1 MLAFCRNEERGDE
14 NEEDDAQDKYPA
26 IDFRYEGR
34 RKFFHQVHCGNQERS
49 RCRWME
55 VGDCGK
61 LHMRDGTSDRC
72 VKQYRKD
79 G

>member
-1 MLAFCRNEERGDE
+1 MLAFGRNEECDE

-26 IDFRYEGR
+26 VDFRHEGR
-34 RKFFHQVHCGNQERS
+34 RKFFHQVHCGNHS
-49 RCRWME
+49 RRWME

-61 LHMRDGTSDRC
+61 LHMRDKTSDRC